1 MPVLFSGSSGLLGAA
16 RSVRF
21 RDGVRR
27 CFANAFPPCSCCA
40 YCSSPLRMVVIER
53 PDLLLCSEIFV
64 VAVVVVFFVFYLC
77 LFQGE
82 EVEAAG
88 GGLLMIYVCC

>member
-1 MPVLFSGSSGLLGAA
+1 MFVLCLLLFFVEDGCNRA
-16 RSVRF
+16 SVT
-21 RDGVRR
+21 
-27 CFANAFPPCSCCA
+27 
-40 YCSSPLRMVVIER
+40 
-53 PDLLLCSEIFV
+53 DLLLCSEIFV
-64 VAVVVVFFVFYLC
+64 VAAVVVSFSFFYLC